1 VAKKTTKK
9 TQTKANRLEF
19 QRPGGDWVSPY
30 IVSLRNGDKLVREF
44 VVRACDY
51 EVAKEV
57 VIQKILAGKLPEF
70 TEAVIFGVAAE
81 LTRFRVDG
89 GKAGA

>member
-1 VAKKTTKK
+1 MATSSS
-9 TQTKANRLEF
+9 ASS
-19 QRPGGDWVSPY
+19 WS
-30 IVSLRNGDKLVREF
+30 
-44 VVRACDY
+44 AHCDY

-57 VIQKILAGKLPEF
+57 VIQKILAGKLPEV

-89 GKAGA
+89 GKAVA